1 MADHPFQPLAFESKS
16 NEEIL
21 AAARSFYEAV
31 KTRRSVRD
39 FSDRPVAR
47 EVIEHALLAAGTAP
61 NGANMQPWYF
71 VAVSRP
77 DLKRRIREA
86 AEVEERAFYEHRA
99 SEEWLEALAPLGTDH
114 EKPFLEVAPWLIVVF
129 LRKFSYDE
137 DGRKRKNYYTSESVG
152 IACGFLINALHQ
164 AGLATLTH
172 TPSPMGFLNRI
183 LERPAREKP
192 FLLLVTGYPAPGVT
206 VPDIRRKPR
215 EGTIFW
221 DHVGLPEEE
230 PEAELLEIGEEG
242 ELVSAAEAEEAAAE
256 EAPAAEEE

>member
-21 AAARSFYEAV
+21 AASRAFYEAV

-77 DLKRRIREA
+77 ETKRRIREA
-86 AEVEERAFYEHRA
+86 AEVEEHAFYEHRA

-172 TPSPMGFLNRI
+172 TPSPMKFLNEVLGRPKDERAYMLI
-183 LERPAREKP
+183 VAGHPAVDARVPVIGKKSLDEISEFLE
-192 FLLLVTGYPAPGVT
+192 
-206 VPDIRRKPR
+206 
-215 EGTIFW
+215 
-221 DHVGLPEEE
+221 
-230 PEAELLEIGEEG
+230 
-242 ELVSAAEAEEAAAE
+242 
-256 EAPAAEEE
+256 

>member
-1 MADHPFQPLAFESKS
+1 MAAHPFQPLAFESKS

-21 AAARSFYEAV
+21 AASRAFYEAV

-77 DLKRRIREA
+77 ELKRRIREA
-86 AEVEERAFYEHRA
+86 AEVEERAFYERRA

-172 TPSPMGFLNRI
+172 TPSPMKFLNEVLGRPRD
-183 LERPAREKP
+183 ERAYM
-192 FLLLVTGYPAPGVT
+192 LIVAG
-206 VPDIRRKPR
+206 
-215 EGTIFW
+215 
-221 DHVGLPEEE
+221 H
-230 PEAELLEIGEEG
+230 
-242 ELVSAAEAEEAAAE
+242 
-256 EAPAAEEE
+256 PAADARVPVIGKKSLDEISEFLE